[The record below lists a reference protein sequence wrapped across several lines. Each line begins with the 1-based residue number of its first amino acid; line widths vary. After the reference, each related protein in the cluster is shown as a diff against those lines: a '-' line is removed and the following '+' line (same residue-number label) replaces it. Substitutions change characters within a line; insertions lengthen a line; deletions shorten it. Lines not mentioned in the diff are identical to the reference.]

1 MKAERLKR
9 KKTQSGCFMSSNV
22 PQPNGKNKNTFKF
35 KILQTIL
42 LMDQWVMD
50 SAAERDPITTKK
62 SNVSYIKNFTK

>member
-1 MKAERLKR
+1 M
-9 KKTQSGCFMSSNV
+9 
-22 PQPNGKNKNTFKF
+22 
-35 KILQTIL
+35 

>member
-9 KKTQSGCFMSSNV
+9 EKTQSGCLMSSNV
-22 PQPNGKNKNTFKF
+22 PQPNGKNKNSFKF

-42 LMDQWVMD
+42 LMDQSVMD
-50 SAAERDPITTKK
+50 SAERDPITTKK